1 MLVTVPEVIV
11 NPVSRHA
18 PEPVIEN
25 TMPKFGFVR
34 GTLSR
39 MIVWS
44 IPAPCMT
51 MVLEQVTVVAQLLVP
66 AGIVTVS
73 PSEADFIAVRTA
85 AADVSAALMV
95 AAEALLEE
103 TETNAI
109 SVNHLRMLS
118 LVFGILSGLNGKRVV

>member
-1 MLVTVPEVIV
+1 MSVTVPYFIV
-11 NPVSRHA
+11 NPVNRHV
-18 PEPVIEN
+18 PEPVKEN

-34 GTLSR
+34 GTLSV

-44 IPAPCMT
+44 MPAPCMT
-51 MVLEQVTVVAQLLVP
+51 MFLEQVTVVVQLPVP
-66 AGIVTVS
+66 VGIVTVS

-95 AAEALLEE
+95 AAEALLQE

-118 LVFGILSGLNGKRVV
+118 LVFCILSGLNGKRVV